1 MAPGPAGEASA
12 PAPAPHP
19 YAVLGVVA
27 VGTFMS
33 ALGASLIN
41 VAVPRIRA
49 DFHADMGVASW
60 VPAAYTLAVCAL
72 LLPAGRVGD
81 LFGKRR
87 VYAAGFAVFG
97 VGAALCAVAPTLGML
112 IASRAL
118 QGAGAAMLMSTG
130 PALTTA
136 AFPAAQRGHAL
147 GMQATATYTGLTVGP
162 SIGGMLVDGPHG
174 WHLAFGVTAPV
185 ALAGVLL
192 ARFVLQPYKPA
203 RAQPFPWTSALLLGP
218 GLAALLVA
226 VTRGQAWGWSSAS
239 ILLLFASGAALF
251 AAFVRAEARSAAPLV
266 SAALLRQPAMAGGI
280 AGAFLQYASVYTM
293 LFLLPFYLQGPLG
306 MSAAV
311 AGEIMT
317 LQPAV
322 MAVITA
328 ASGWLSDR
336 VGTRA
341 PTLAGMAALAV
352 GLSRVATLGPAP
364 SHTDLLAALAL
375 VGLGSGLFTSPN
387 NSSIM
392 GTAPRE
398 RQGTAAGLLAEA
410 RNTGMLTGIAA
421 AGTVFAL
428 LGGGRPGEAPAGAFI
443 AAFRGTVLGAAGLA
457 VVGAVVS
464 AVRPVRG
471 QRGV

>member
-1 MAPGPAGEASA
+1 MTGEAST
-12 PAPAPHP
+12 PAPAPSP

-33 ALGASLIN
+33 ALGASLVN

-49 DFHADMGVASW
+49 DFHADIGVASW

-97 VGAALCAVAPTLGML
+97 AGAALCAIAPTLAAL
-112 IASRAL
+112 IAARAL

-136 AFPAAQRGHAL
+136 AFPPAQRGRAL
-147 GMQATATYTGLTVGP
+147 GMQATATYTGLTIGP
-162 SIGGMLVDGPHG
+162 SIGGMLVDSPHG
-174 WHLAFGVTAPV
+174 WHLAFGATVPI
-185 ALAGVLL
+185 ALAGVPI
-192 ARFVLQPYKPA
+192 ARFVLHPYKPA
-203 RAQPFPWTSALLLGP
+203 RSQPFPWTSALLLGP
-218 GLAALLVA
+218 ALATLLVA
-226 VTRGQAWGWSSAS
+226 VTRGQAWGWSSTS

-251 AAFVRAEARSAAPLV
+251 AAFLRAERRGPAPLV
-266 SAALLRQPAMAGGI
+266 SAALIWHRVIAGGL
-280 AGAFLQYASVYTM
+280 AGAFLQYAAAYMM

-306 MSAAV
+306 MSAAG
-311 AGEIMT
+311 AGAIMT
-317 LQPAV
+317 VQPGV

-341 PTLAGMAALAV
+341 PTLAGMVALAA
-352 GLSRVATLGPAP
+352 GLSRVALLGPSPTRA
-364 SHTDLLAALAL
+364 DLLAALAL

-387 NSSIM
+387 SSSIM
-392 GTAPRE
+392 GAAPRE

-421 AGTVFAL
+421 AGAVFAA
-428 LGGGRPGEAPAGAFI
+428 LGGGHPGEVTAGAFT
-443 AAFRGTVLGAAGLA
+443 AAFRGAVLGAAGLA
-457 VVGAVVS
+457 ALGALIT
-464 AVRPVRG
+464 ALRPVDGARG
-471 QRGV
+471 P